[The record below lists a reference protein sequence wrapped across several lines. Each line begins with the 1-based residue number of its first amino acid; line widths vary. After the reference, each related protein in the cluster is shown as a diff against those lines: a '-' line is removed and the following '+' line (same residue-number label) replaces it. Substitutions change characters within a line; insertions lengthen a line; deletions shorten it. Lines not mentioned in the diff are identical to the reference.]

1 MARLV
6 KDGRGISDAIVTT
19 ILFATFITI
28 CVSALFYAQLN
39 LTIQSEQVDL
49 ENAKRS
55 MISLADT
62 ISSLGK
68 KGQAAYVKLSSK
80 TGGLWVTRESRIRI
94 RIGGETY
101 EYDLTLLKFRSNA
114 PSGGFQVFKGLQN
127 YNPADFLIVSPDSPG
142 PLGWVYL
149 NRSYGAWII
158 VDFGR
163 VRIVPTGRISV
174 QGSNYTVVDVT
185 YFNIVPG
192 SLSGTD
198 VFNVCVKVRDV
209 KVETVYTAPS
219 ARITVER
226 GVYSKSYDI
235 PYENDVQGAIVFLN
249 IVEVEVSTG

>member
-62 ISSLGK
+62 ISSLGQ
-68 KGQAAYVKLSSK
+68 KGQAAYVQLSSK
-80 TGGLWVTRESRIRI
+80 TGGLWVTREGRIRI

-101 EYDLTLLKFRSNA
+101 EYDITLLKFRSNA
-114 PSGGFQVFKGLQN
+114 PSGSFQVLKGLPN
-127 YNPADFLIVSPDSPG
+127 LNPADFLIVGSNSPG

-163 VRIVPTGRISV
+163 VRIVPTGRISI
-174 QGSNYTVVDVT
+174 QGNNYTLVDVT

-192 SLSGTD
+192 SFSGTD
-198 VFNVCVKVRDV
+198 VFNVCVKTRDV
-209 KVETVYTAPS
+209 KVETIYTAPS
-219 ARITVER
+219 TTITVER
-226 GVYSKSYDI
+226 ESFSESYNIESGEDI
-235 PYENDVQGAIVFLN
+235 QGTIVFLN
-249 IVEVEVSTG
+249 IVEVEVSTR